1 MSEDNVAMEECADG
15 VSVERAQGSCR
26 VMLL

>member
-15 VSVERAQGSCR
+15 TSVERAQGSRR